1 MRRKGQHWIAQQ
13 FRRALSQ
20 FAYALETEL
29 PEQPTTGEGS
39 DEASGKKAPGEKGSP
54 AGAKKDHRD

>member
-20 FAYALETEL
+20 FAYALETDL
-29 PEQPTTGEGS
+29 PEQPSTGQRP
-39 DEASGKKAPGEKGSP
+39 DEAGGKKAPTEKGSP
-54 AGAKKDHRD
+54 AGAQKDHRD